1 MNTIKNGKLTEII
14 IKKSKFISIA
24 INVNSVEDCENVLLE
39 YRKKYSDCTHLCYAY
54 VINGIEKCSDDG
66 EPSGTAGK
74 PILNIIKNQQLN
86 CVLVIVIRYFG
97 GVKLGAGGLV
107 RAYTESGVEA
117 LKNAD
122 VVTLKE
128 VNEIAFHIN
137 FDEAFN
143 IYVLTNL
150 GVFKIVQRIGN
161 DFVIECEKTDLEIVL
176 NEIKK
181 FHVSQIEIKEVLR

>member
-24 INVNSVEDCENVLLE
+24 INVNNTIECEKILLE
-39 YRKKYSDCTHLCYAY
+39 YRKNYSDCTHLCYAY

-74 PILNIIKNQQLN
+74 PILNIIKSQKLN
-86 CVLVIVIRYFG
+86 CVLLIVIRYFG

-117 LKNAD
+117 LKNSE
-122 VVTLKE
+122 VTVLHE
-128 VNEIAFHIN
+128 VINISFHIN
-137 FDEAFN
+137 FDKAFN

-150 GVFKIVQRIGN
+150 GIFKIVERVGN
-161 DFVIECEKTDLEIVL
+161 DFIIECEKSDLDLVL

-181 FHVSQIEIKEVLR
+181 FNVSKIEIKEVLR